1 MAYSYDFKHSAEF
14 KTETREAKPR
24 SSSSEN
30 TYVNRTLL
38 EVIAGSVLLGILLI
52 GSRSMDNLFMTELI
66 AISFVW
72 GLISLIRLKSEPTKD
87 KL

>member
-14 KTETREAKPR
+14 KTETQEAKPR
-24 SSSSEN
+24 SSSSKS